1 MSDRV
6 KVSTRADAQVIR
18 NGGVDEKALIHGQ
31 YIAECFDRDGKLKWR
46 DTIDNVVATV
56 GKDLALDTIL
66 SGSAYTVVGPFMG
79 LISSVNYGA
88 GPAAGDTMTSHVGW
102 TEAGN
107 ANAPTYTA
115 PRQTCVWAAA
125 ASGAKALSA
134 SLVFAITA
142 SGTIKGS
149 FIVFGTGALSTID
162 DTNGILWSAGLFS
175 SGDKVVA
182 NGDTVNVSYSV
193 SM

>member
-1 MSDRV
+1 MSDQM
-6 KVSTRADAQVIR
+6 KVSSHADAQVIR
-18 NGGVDEKALIHGQ
+18 NGNISEEMRVHGKF
-31 YIAECFDRDGKLKWR
+31 IAECYDRDGKLKWR

-56 GKDLALDTIL
+56 GKNLAFDTFL
-66 SGSAYTVVGPFMG
+66 AGSAYTVVGPFMG

-88 GPAAGDTMTSHVGW
+88 GPNATDTMTSHAGW

-115 PRQTCVWAAA
+115 PRPTCAWSPAAN
-125 ASGAKALSA
+125 GGKALSA
-134 SLVFAITA
+134 ALTFAMTGA
-142 SGTIKGS
+142 GTIKGS

-162 DTNGILWSAGLFS
+162 DTNGVLWSAGLFS
-175 SGDKVVA
+175 SGDKIVG